1 MKKQKKQLIA
11 LCILLLICIVA
22 WVGLTKW
29 NKSQEQKK
37 QEEEEASKVMVTDVN
52 TEDVNAFSYQ
62 YNNETLSF
70 VKEDDTWYYEADK
83 SIALDQDAVETLV
96 TTAAQLT
103 AEQEIKDYEDLS
115 EYGLETPSNTITLTT
130 GDGTTT
136 LLIGNKNDMLSQYY
150 VKTDQSNSIYL
161 AGSAVYTSCTAAS
174 SWVMP
179 STILAPFLSV
189 KRSSSSPMLS
199 YLPDSS
205 QIDAGI
211 TTGN

>member
-11 LCILLLICIVA
+11 LCVLLLICIVA

-37 QEEEEASKVMVTDVN
+37 KEEEEASKVTVTDVN

-83 SIALDQDAVETLV
+83 SISLDQDTMETLIA
-96 TTAAQLT
+96 TTAQLT

-150 VKTDQSNSIYL
+150 VKTNQSDSIYL
-161 AGSAVYTSCTAAS
+161 AGSAVYTTYQKGIADLT
-174 SWVMP
+174 VTE
-179 STILAPFLSV
+179 STEESATEQPEETEEADTLQDGDTES
-189 KRSSSSPMLS
+189 
-199 YLPDSS
+199 
-205 QIDAGI
+205 
-211 TTGN
+211 TTEIAE

>member
-11 LCILLLICIVA
+11 LCVLLLICIVA

-83 SIALDQDAVETLV
+83 SISLDQDTMETLIA
-96 TTAAQLT
+96 TTAQLT
-103 AEQEIKDYEDLS
+103 AEQEIRDYEDLS

-150 VKTDQSNSIYL
+150 VKTDQSDSIYL
-161 AGSAVYTSCTAAS
+161 AGSAVYTTYQKGIADLT
-174 SWVMP
+174 VTE
-179 STILAPFLSV
+179 STEESATEQPEETEEVDTLQDGDTES
-189 KRSSSSPMLS
+189 
-199 YLPDSS
+199 
-205 QIDAGI
+205 
-211 TTGN
+211 TTEIAE

>member
-37 QEEEEASKVMVTDVN
+37 QEEEEASKVTVTDVN

-83 SIALDQDAVETLV
+83 SISLDQDTMETLIA
-96 TTAAQLT
+96 TTAQLT

-150 VKTDQSNSIYL
+150 VKTDQSDSIYL
-161 AGSAVYTSCTAAS
+161 AGSAVYTAYQKGIADLT
-174 SWVMP
+174 VTE
-179 STILAPFLSV
+179 STEESATEQSEETEEADTLQDGDTES
-189 KRSSSSPMLS
+189 
-199 YLPDSS
+199 
-205 QIDAGI
+205 
-211 TTGN
+211 TTEIAE

>member
-37 QEEEEASKVMVTDVN
+37 QEEEEASKVTVTDVN

-83 SIALDQDAVETLV
+83 SISLDQDTMETLIA
-96 TTAAQLT
+96 TTAQLT

-150 VKTDQSNSIYL
+150 VKTNQSDSIYL
-161 AGSAVYTSCTAAS
+161 AGSAVYTTYQKGIADLT
-174 SWVMP
+174 VTE
-179 STILAPFLSV
+179 STEESATEQPEETEEADTLQDGDTES
-189 KRSSSSPMLS
+189 
-199 YLPDSS
+199 
-205 QIDAGI
+205 
-211 TTGN
+211 TTEIAE

>member
-37 QEEEEASKVMVTDVN
+37 QEEEEASKVTVTDVN

-83 SIALDQDAVETLV
+83 SISLDQDTMETLIA
-96 TTAAQLT
+96 TTAQLT

-161 AGSAVYTSCTAAS
+161 AGSAVYTTYQKGIADLT
-174 SWVMP
+174 VTE
-179 STILAPFLSV
+179 STEESATEQPEETEEADTLQDGDTES
-189 KRSSSSPMLS
+189 
-199 YLPDSS
+199 
-205 QIDAGI
+205 
-211 TTGN
+211 TTEIAE

>member
-37 QEEEEASKVMVTDVN
+37 QEEEEASKVMVTDIT
-52 TEDVNAFSYQ
+52 TEDVKAFSYQ

-83 SIALDQDAVETLV
+83 SIALDQDAVGTLV

-103 AEQEIKDYEDLS
+103 ADQEIRDYEDLS

-150 VKTDQSNSIYL
+150 VKTDQSDSIYL
-161 AGSAVYTSCTAAS
+161 AGSAVYTTYQKGIADLTAAE
-174 SWVMP
+174 
-179 STILAPFLSV
+179 STTEIAE
-189 KRSSSSPMLS
+189 
-199 YLPDSS
+199 
-205 QIDAGI
+205 
-211 TTGN
+211 

>member
-83 SIALDQDAVETLV
+83 SISLDQDTMETLIA
-96 TTAAQLT
+96 TTAQLT

-115 EYGLETPSNTITLTT
+115 EYGLETPLNTITLTT

-150 VKTDQSNSIYL
+150 VKTNQSDSIYL
-161 AGSAVYTSCTAAS
+161 AGSAVYTTYQKGIADLT
-174 SWVMP
+174 VTE
-179 STILAPFLSV
+179 STEESATEQPEETEEADTLQDGDTES
-189 KRSSSSPMLS
+189 
-199 YLPDSS
+199 
-205 QIDAGI
+205 
-211 TTGN
+211 TTEIAE

>member
-37 QEEEEASKVMVTDVN
+37 QEEEEASKVTVTDVN

-83 SIALDQDAVETLV
+83 SISLDQDTMETLIA
-96 TTAAQLT
+96 TTAQLT

-150 VKTDQSNSIYL
+150 VKTDQSDSIYL
-161 AGSAVYTSCTAAS
+161 AGSVVYTTYQKGIADLT
-174 SWVMP
+174 VTE
-179 STILAPFLSV
+179 STEKSATEQPEETEEADTLQDGDTES
-189 KRSSSSPMLS
+189 
-199 YLPDSS
+199 
-205 QIDAGI
+205 
-211 TTGN
+211 TTEIAE

>member
-37 QEEEEASKVMVTDVN
+37 QEEEEVSKVMVTDIT
-52 TEDVNAFSYQ
+52 TEDINAFSYQ

-70 VKEDDTWYYEADK
+70 VKEDGTWYYEADK
-83 SIALDQDAVETLV
+83 SISLDQDTMETLV
-96 TTAAQLT
+96 ATAAQLT
-103 AEQEIKDYEDLS
+103 AEQKIKDYEDLS
-115 EYGLETPSNTITLTT
+115 EYGLDTPSNTITLTT

-150 VKTDQSNSIYL
+150 VKTDQSDSIYL
-161 AGSAVYTSCTAAS
+161 AGSAVYTTYQKGIADLTVTESTEESAAEQ
-174 SWVMP
+174 P
-179 STILAPFLSV
+179 EETEEADTLQDGDTESTTEIAE
-189 KRSSSSPMLS
+189 
-199 YLPDSS
+199 
-205 QIDAGI
+205 
-211 TTGN
+211 

>member
-70 VKEDDTWYYEADK
+70 VKEDDTGYYEADK
-83 SIALDQDAVETLV
+83 SISLDQDNMETLIA
-96 TTAAQLT
+96 TTAQLT

-150 VKTDQSNSIYL
+150 VKTNQSDSIYL
-161 AGSAVYTSCTAAS
+161 AGSAVYTTYQKGIADLT
-174 SWVMP
+174 VTE
-179 STILAPFLSV
+179 STEESATEQPEETEEADTLQDGDTES
-189 KRSSSSPMLS
+189 
-199 YLPDSS
+199 
-205 QIDAGI
+205 
-211 TTGN
+211 TTEIAE

>member
-22 WVGLTKW
+22 WAGLTKW

-37 QEEEEASKVMVTDVN
+37 QEEEEASKVMVTDIT
-52 TEDVNAFSYQ
+52 TEDINAFSYQ

-70 VKEDDTWYYEADK
+70 VKEDGTWYYEADK
-83 SIALDQDAVETLV
+83 SISLDQNTMETLV
-96 TTAAQLT
+96 ATAAQLT

-115 EYGLETPSNTITLTT
+115 EYGLETPLNTITLTT

-150 VKTDQSNSIYL
+150 VKTDQSDSIYL
-161 AGSAVYTSCTAAS
+161 AGSAVYTTYQKGIADLT
-174 SWVMP
+174 VTE
-179 STILAPFLSV
+179 STEESATEQPEETEEADTLQDGDTES
-189 KRSSSSPMLS
+189 
-199 YLPDSS
+199 
-205 QIDAGI
+205 
-211 TTGN
+211 TTEIAE

>member
-1 MKKQKKQLIA
+1 MKKQKNQLIA
-11 LCILLLICIVA
+11 LCVLLLICIVA

-96 TTAAQLT
+96 ITAAQLT
-103 AEQEIKDYEDLS
+103 ADQEIRDYEDLS

-161 AGSAVYTSCTAAS
+161 AGSAVYTTYQKGIADLT
-174 SWVMP
+174 VTE
-179 STILAPFLSV
+179 STEESATEQPEETEEADTLQDGDTES
-189 KRSSSSPMLS
+189 
-199 YLPDSS
+199 
-205 QIDAGI
+205 
-211 TTGN
+211 TTEIAE

>member
-37 QEEEEASKVMVTDVN
+37 QEEEEASKVMVTDIA
-52 TEDVNAFSYQ
+52 TEDVKAFSYQ

-96 TTAAQLT
+96 T
-103 AEQEIKDYEDLS
+103 
-115 EYGLETPSNTITLTT
+115 LTT

-150 VKTDQSNSIYL
+150 VKTDQSDSIYL
-161 AGSAVYTSCTAAS
+161 AGSAVYTTYQKGIADLTAAE
-174 SWVMP
+174 
-179 STILAPFLSV
+179 STTEIAE
-189 KRSSSSPMLS
+189 
-199 YLPDSS
+199 
-205 QIDAGI
+205 
-211 TTGN
+211 

>member
-11 LCILLLICIVA
+11 LCILLLICSVA

-37 QEEEEASKVMVTDVN
+37 QEEEEASKVTVTDVN

-83 SIALDQDAVETLV
+83 SISLDQDTMETLIA
-96 TTAAQLT
+96 TTAQLT

-136 LLIGNKNDMLSQYY
+136 LLIGNKNDMLRQYY
-150 VKTDQSNSIYL
+150 VKTDQSDSIYL
-161 AGSAVYTSCTAAS
+161 AGSAVYTTYQKGIADLT
-174 SWVMP
+174 VTE
-179 STILAPFLSV
+179 STEESATEQPEETEEADTLQDGDTES
-189 KRSSSSPMLS
+189 
-199 YLPDSS
+199 
-205 QIDAGI
+205 
-211 TTGN
+211 TTEIAE

>member
-22 WVGLTKW
+22 WAGLTKW

-37 QEEEEASKVMVTDVN
+37 QEEEEASKVTVTDVA

-62 YNNETLSF
+62 YNNETLFF
-70 VKEDDTWYYEADK
+70 VKEDGTWYYEADK
-83 SIALDQDAVETLV
+83 SISLDQDTMETLV
-96 TTAAQLT
+96 ATAAQLT

-115 EYGLETPSNTITLTT
+115 EYGLDTPSNTITLTT

-150 VKTDQSNSIYL
+150 VKTDQSDSIYL
-161 AGSAVYTSCTAAS
+161 AGSAVYTTYQKGIAELT
-174 SWVMP
+174 VTE
-179 STILAPFLSV
+179 STEESATEQPEETEEADTLQDGDTES
-189 KRSSSSPMLS
+189 
-199 YLPDSS
+199 
-205 QIDAGI
+205 
-211 TTGN
+211 TTEIAE

>member
-37 QEEEEASKVMVTDVN
+37 KEEEEASKVTVTDVN

-83 SIALDQDAVETLV
+83 SISLDQDTMETLIA
-96 TTAAQLT
+96 TTAQLT

-150 VKTDQSNSIYL
+150 VKTNQSDSIYL
-161 AGSAVYTSCTAAS
+161 AGSAVYTTYQKGIADLT
-174 SWVMP
+174 VTE
-179 STILAPFLSV
+179 STEESATEQPEETEEADTLQDGDTES
-189 KRSSSSPMLS
+189 
-199 YLPDSS
+199 
-205 QIDAGI
+205 
-211 TTGN
+211 TTEIAE

>member
-37 QEEEEASKVMVTDVN
+37 QEEEEASKVTVTDVN

-83 SIALDQDAVETLV
+83 SISLDQDTMETLIA
-96 TTAAQLT
+96 TTAQLT

-150 VKTDQSNSIYL
+150 VKTDQSDSIYL
-161 AGSAVYTSCTAAS
+161 AGSAVYTTYQKGIANLT
-174 SWVMP
+174 VTE
-179 STILAPFLSV
+179 STEESATEQPEETEEADTLQDGDTES
-189 KRSSSSPMLS
+189 
-199 YLPDSS
+199 
-205 QIDAGI
+205 
-211 TTGN
+211 TTEIAE

>member
-11 LCILLLICIVA
+11 LCILLLICSVA

-37 QEEEEASKVMVTDVN
+37 QEEEEASKVTVTDVN

-83 SIALDQDAVETLV
+83 SISLDQDTMETLIA
-96 TTAAQLT
+96 TTAQLT

-150 VKTDQSNSIYL
+150 VKTDQSDSIYL
-161 AGSAVYTSCTAAS
+161 AGSAVYTTYQKGIADLT
-174 SWVMP
+174 VTE
-179 STILAPFLSV
+179 STEESATEQPEETEEADTLQDGDTES
-189 KRSSSSPMLS
+189 
-199 YLPDSS
+199 
-205 QIDAGI
+205 
-211 TTGN
+211 TTEIAE

>member
-1 MKKQKKQLIA
+1 MKKQKKQLIT

-37 QEEEEASKVMVTDVN
+37 QEEEEASKVTVTDIA

-83 SIALDQDAVETLV
+83 SISLDQDTMETLV
-96 TTAAQLT
+96 ATAAQLT
-103 AEQEIKDYEDLS
+103 AEQKIKDYEDLS
-115 EYGLETPSNTITLTT
+115 EYGLDTPSNTITLTT

-150 VKTDQSNSIYL
+150 VKTDQSDSIYL
-161 AGSAVYTSCTAAS
+161 AGSAVYTTYQKGIADLT
-174 SWVMP
+174 VTE
-179 STILAPFLSV
+179 STEESATEQPEETEEADTLQDGDTES
-189 KRSSSSPMLS
+189 
-199 YLPDSS
+199 
-205 QIDAGI
+205 
-211 TTGN
+211 TTEIAE

>member
-37 QEEEEASKVMVTDVN
+37 QEEEESSKVTVTYVN

-83 SIALDQDAVETLV
+83 SISLDQDTMETLV
-96 TTAAQLT
+96 ATTAQLT

-150 VKTDQSNSIYL
+150 VKTDQSDSIYL
-161 AGSAVYTSCTAAS
+161 AGSAVYTTYQKGIADLT
-174 SWVMP
+174 VTE
-179 STILAPFLSV
+179 STEESATEQPEETEEADTLQDGDTES
-189 KRSSSSPMLS
+189 
-199 YLPDSS
+199 
-205 QIDAGI
+205 
-211 TTGN
+211 TTEIAE

>member
-22 WVGLTKW
+22 WAGLTKW

-37 QEEEEASKVMVTDVN
+37 QEEEEASKVMVTDIT
-52 TEDVNAFSYQ
+52 TEDINAFSYQ

-70 VKEDDTWYYEADK
+70 VKEDGTWYYEADK
-83 SIALDQDAVETLV
+83 SISLDQDTMETLAA
-96 TTAAQLT
+96 TAAQLT

-115 EYGLETPSNTITLTT
+115 EYGLETPLNTITLTT

-150 VKTDQSNSIYL
+150 VKTDQSDSIYL
-161 AGSAVYTSCTAAS
+161 AGSAVYTTYQKCIADLT
-174 SWVMP
+174 VTE
-179 STILAPFLSV
+179 STEESATEQPEETEEADTLQDGDMES
-189 KRSSSSPMLS
+189 
-199 YLPDSS
+199 
-205 QIDAGI
+205 
-211 TTGN
+211 TTEIAE

>member
-37 QEEEEASKVMVTDVN
+37 QEEEEASKVTVTDVN

-83 SIALDQDAVETLV
+83 SISLDQDTMETLIA
-96 TTAAQLT
+96 TTAQLT
-103 AEQEIKDYEDLS
+103 AEQKIKDYEDLS

-150 VKTDQSNSIYL
+150 VKTDQSDSIYL
-161 AGSAVYTSCTAAS
+161 VGSAVYTTYQKGIADLT
-174 SWVMP
+174 VTE
-179 STILAPFLSV
+179 STEESATEQPEETEEADTLQDGDTES
-189 KRSSSSPMLS
+189 
-199 YLPDSS
+199 
-205 QIDAGI
+205 
-211 TTGN
+211 TTEIAE

>member
-37 QEEEEASKVMVTDVN
+37 QEEEEASKVTVTDVN
-52 TEDVNAFSYQ
+52 TEEVNAFSYQ

-83 SIALDQDAVETLV
+83 SISLDQDTMETLIA
-96 TTAAQLT
+96 TTAQLT

-150 VKTDQSNSIYL
+150 VKTNQSDSIYL
-161 AGSAVYTSCTAAS
+161 AGSAVYTTYQKGIADLT
-174 SWVMP
+174 VTE
-179 STILAPFLSV
+179 STEESATEQPEETEEADTLQDGDTES
-189 KRSSSSPMLS
+189 
-199 YLPDSS
+199 
-205 QIDAGI
+205 
-211 TTGN
+211 TTEIAE

>member
-37 QEEEEASKVMVTDVN
+37 QEEEEASKVTVTDVN

-83 SIALDQDAVETLV
+83 SISLDQDTMETLIA
-96 TTAAQLT
+96 TTAQLT

-130 GDGTTT
+130 EDGTTT

-150 VKTDQSNSIYL
+150 VKTDQSDSIYL
-161 AGSAVYTSCTAAS
+161 AGSAVYTTYQKGIADLT
-174 SWVMP
+174 VTE
-179 STILAPFLSV
+179 STEESATEQPEETEEADTLQDGDTES
-189 KRSSSSPMLS
+189 
-199 YLPDSS
+199 
-205 QIDAGI
+205 
-211 TTGN
+211 TTEIAE

>member
-37 QEEEEASKVMVTDVN
+37 QEEEEASKVTVTDVN

-83 SIALDQDAVETLV
+83 SISLDQDTMETLV
-96 TTAAQLT
+96 ATTAQLA

-150 VKTDQSNSIYL
+150 VKTNQSDSIYL
-161 AGSAVYTSCTAAS
+161 AGSAVYTTYQKGIADLT
-174 SWVMP
+174 VTE
-179 STILAPFLSV
+179 STEKSATEQPEETEEADTLQDGDTES
-189 KRSSSSPMLS
+189 
-199 YLPDSS
+199 
-205 QIDAGI
+205 
-211 TTGN
+211 TTEIAE

>member
-37 QEEEEASKVMVTDVN
+37 QEEEEASKVMVTDIT
-52 TEDVNAFSYQ
+52 TEDVKAFSYQ
-62 YNNETLSF
+62 YNN
-70 VKEDDTWYYEADK
+70 DTWYYEADK
-83 SIALDQDAVETLV
+83 SIALDQDAVGTLV

-103 AEQEIKDYEDLS
+103 ADQEIKDYEDLS

-150 VKTDQSNSIYL
+150 VKTDQSDSIYL
-161 AGSAVYTSCTAAS
+161 AGSAVYTTYQKGIADLTAAE
-174 SWVMP
+174 
-179 STILAPFLSV
+179 STTEIAE
-189 KRSSSSPMLS
+189 
-199 YLPDSS
+199 
-205 QIDAGI
+205 
-211 TTGN
+211 

>member
-37 QEEEEASKVMVTDVN
+37 KEEEEASKVTVTDVN

-83 SIALDQDAVETLV
+83 SISLDQDTMETLIA
-96 TTAAQLT
+96 TTAQLT

-115 EYGLETPSNTITLTT
+115 EYGLETPSNTITLMT

-150 VKTDQSNSIYL
+150 VKTNQSDSIYL
-161 AGSAVYTSCTAAS
+161 AGSAVYTTYQKGIADLT
-174 SWVMP
+174 VTE
-179 STILAPFLSV
+179 STEESATEQPEETEEADTLQDGDTES
-189 KRSSSSPMLS
+189 
-199 YLPDSS
+199 
-205 QIDAGI
+205 
-211 TTGN
+211 TTEIAE

>member
-37 QEEEEASKVMVTDVN
+37 QEEEEASKVTVTDVA

-62 YNNETLSF
+62 YNNETLFF
-70 VKEDDTWYYEADK
+70 VKEDGTWYYEADK
-83 SIALDQDAVETLV
+83 SISLDQDTMETLV
-96 TTAAQLT
+96 ATAAQLT

-115 EYGLETPSNTITLTT
+115 EYGLDTPSNTITLTT

-150 VKTDQSNSIYL
+150 VKTDQSDSIYL
-161 AGSAVYTSCTAAS
+161 AGSAVYTTYQKGIAELT
-174 SWVMP
+174 VTE
-179 STILAPFLSV
+179 STEESATEQPEETEEADTLQDGDTES
-189 KRSSSSPMLS
+189 
-199 YLPDSS
+199 
-205 QIDAGI
+205 
-211 TTGN
+211 TTEIAE

>member
-22 WVGLTKW
+22 WAGLTKW

-37 QEEEEASKVMVTDVN
+37 QEEEEASKVTVTDVN

-83 SIALDQDAVETLV
+83 SISLDQDTMETLV
-96 TTAAQLT
+96 ATAAQLT

-115 EYGLETPSNTITLTT
+115 EYGLDTPSNTITLTT

-150 VKTDQSNSIYL
+150 VKTDQSDSIYL
-161 AGSAVYTSCTAAS
+161 AASAVYTTYQKGIADLA
-174 SWVMP
+174 VTE
-179 STILAPFLSV
+179 STEESATEQPEETEEADTLQDGDTESTTE
-189 KRSSSSPMLS
+189 
-199 YLPDSS
+199 
-205 QIDAGI
+205 I
-211 TTGN
+211 TE

>member
-37 QEEEEASKVMVTDVN
+37 QEEEEASKVTVTDVN

-83 SIALDQDAVETLV
+83 SISLDQDTMETLIA
-96 TTAAQLT
+96 TTAQLT

-115 EYGLETPSNTITLTT
+115 EYVLETPSNTITLTT

-161 AGSAVYTSCTAAS
+161 AGSAVYTTYQKGIADLT
-174 SWVMP
+174 VTE
-179 STILAPFLSV
+179 STEESATEQPEETEEADTLQDGDTES
-189 KRSSSSPMLS
+189 
-199 YLPDSS
+199 
-205 QIDAGI
+205 
-211 TTGN
+211 TTEIAE

>member
-37 QEEEEASKVMVTDVN
+37 QEEEEASKVTVTDVN

-83 SIALDQDAVETLV
+83 SISLDQDTMETLIA
-96 TTAAQLT
+96 TTAQLT

-136 LLIGNKNDMLSQYY
+136 LLIGNKNDMLSLYY
-150 VKTDQSNSIYL
+150 VKTDQSDSIYL
-161 AGSAVYTSCTAAS
+161 AGSAVYTTYQKGIADLT
-174 SWVMP
+174 VTE
-179 STILAPFLSV
+179 STEESATEQPKETEEADTLQDGDTES
-189 KRSSSSPMLS
+189 
-199 YLPDSS
+199 
-205 QIDAGI
+205 
-211 TTGN
+211 TTEIAE

>member
-37 QEEEEASKVMVTDVN
+37 QEEEETSKVTVTDVN

-83 SIALDQDAVETLV
+83 SISLDQDTMETLIA
-96 TTAAQLT
+96 TTAQLT

-150 VKTDQSNSIYL
+150 VKTDQSDSIYL
-161 AGSAVYTSCTAAS
+161 AGSAVYTTYQKGIADLT
-174 SWVMP
+174 VTE
-179 STILAPFLSV
+179 STEESATEQPEETEEADTLQDGDTES
-189 KRSSSSPMLS
+189 
-199 YLPDSS
+199 
-205 QIDAGI
+205 
-211 TTGN
+211 TTEIAE

>member
-37 QEEEEASKVMVTDVN
+37 QEEEEASKVMVTDIT
-52 TEDVNAFSYQ
+52 TEDINAFSYQ

-70 VKEDDTWYYEADK
+70 VKEDGTWYYEADK
-83 SIALDQDAVETLV
+83 SISLDQDTMETLV
-96 TTAAQLT
+96 ATAAQLT

-115 EYGLETPSNTITLTT
+115 EYGLDTPLNTITLTT

-136 LLIGNKNDMLSQYY
+136 LLIGNKNDMLNQYY
-150 VKTDQSNSIYL
+150 VKTDQSDSIYL
-161 AGSAVYTSCTAAS
+161 AGSAVYTTYQKGIAELT
-174 SWVMP
+174 VTE
-179 STILAPFLSV
+179 STEESATEQPEETEEADTLQDGDTES
-189 KRSSSSPMLS
+189 
-199 YLPDSS
+199 
-205 QIDAGI
+205 
-211 TTGN
+211 TTEIAE